1 MSLHRV
7 KSAGLLVAVVLML
20 SALVAPLKA
29 DGLTFGVKGAGTI
42 LLTEAFETRSDGAES
57 RKADHTE
64 EALIPSLFVE
74 YNLGEIG
81 NIGDGWVVG
90 LDYVPIKPELGD
102 ESRTITDCSVD
113 DACPGTVVGINGV
126 GDTVTQKAKADLKYH
141 TTLYVETPGFWGGFY
156 GKAGGIMALVQTEEN
171 LGTGS
176 EYPNETILGAVAGL
190 GFKRY
195 MGNLVTKLE
204 ASYTAY
210 ETINISARST
220 EVSGAAIGAKKIT
233 ADPQALG
240 LSLSIG
246 YAF

>member
-1 MSLHRV
+1 MSLR
-7 KSAGLLVAVVLML
+7 KIRPAGLLVAVALML
-20 SALVAPLKA
+20 GALLSPLKA

-42 LLTEAFETRSDGAES
+42 LLTEAFEETQAGVQK

-64 EALIPSLFVE
+64 EALIPSLFIE

-81 NIGDGWVVG
+81 NVGDGWVVG
-90 LDYVPIKPELGD
+90 LDYIPIKPELGD
-102 ESRTITDCSVD
+102 ETTTKTDCTSG
-113 DACPGTVVGINGV
+113 GTCIGIPGV
-126 GDTVTQKAKADLKYH
+126 GTTVTQKAKADLKYH

-156 GKAGGIMALVQTEEN
+156 GKAGGIMTLLQTEES
-171 LGTGS
+171 LDTGS
-176 EYPNETILGAVAGL
+176 SYPNETILGAVAGV

-210 ETINISARST
+210 ETINVNARSDDTT
-220 EVSGAAIGAKKIT
+220 ETIGAGKIT
-233 ADPQALG
+233 ADPEALA
-240 LSLSIG
+240 LSFSIG

>member
-1 MSLHRV
+1 MNLH
-7 KSAGLLVAVVLML
+7 KIKPAGLLVAVVLML
-20 SALVAPLKA
+20 SALVSPLKA

-42 LLTEAFETRSDGAES
+42 LLTEAFETDADGNEA
-57 RKADHTE
+57 APGDHTE

-81 NIGDGWVVG
+81 NIGDGWVIG
-90 LDYVPIKPELGD
+90 LDYIPIKPELGD
-102 ESRTITDCSVD
+102 ETRTTTDL
-113 DACPGTVVGINGV
+113 GINQIEASPT
-126 GDTVTQKAKADLKYH
+126 TVTQKAKADLKYH

-156 GKAGGIMALVQTEEN
+156 GKAGGIMTLLQTEES
-171 LGTGS
+171 LDTGS
-176 EYPNETILGAVAGL
+176 SYPNETILGAVAGV

-210 ETINISARST
+210 ETINVNARSDDTT
-220 EVSGAAIGAKKIT
+220 ETIGAGKIT
-233 ADPQALG
+233 ADPEALA
-240 LSLSIG
+240 LSFSIG

>member
-1 MSLHRV
+1 MSLR
-7 KSAGLLVAVVLML
+7 KIKPTGLLVAVALML
-20 SALVAPLKA
+20 SALISPLKA
-29 DGLTFGVKGAGTI
+29 DGLTIGVKGAGTI
-42 LLTEAFETRSDGAES
+42 LLTEAFETNRDGAE
-57 RKADHTE
+57 KHKGDHTE

-81 NIGDGWVVG
+81 NVGDGWVVG
-90 LDYVPIKPELGD
+90 LDYIPIKPELGD
-102 ESRTITDCSVD
+102 ETTTKTDCTSG
-113 DACPGTVVGINGV
+113 GTCIGIPGV
-126 GDTVTQKAKADLKYH
+126 GTTVTQKAKADLKYH

-156 GKAGGIMALVQTEEN
+156 GKAGGIMTLLQTEEN

-204 ASYTAY
+204 ASYTKY
-210 ETINISARST
+210 ETINLNARSSET
-220 EVSGAAIGAKKIT
+220 STTIGAKKIT
-233 ADPQALG
+233 AEPIAAQ

>member
-1 MSLHRV
+1 MSLR
-7 KSAGLLVAVVLML
+7 KIKPTGLLVAVALML
-20 SALVAPLKA
+20 SALVSPLKA

-42 LLTEAFETRSDGAES
+42 LLTEAFETNRDGAE
-57 RKADHTE
+57 KHKGDHTE

-81 NIGDGWVVG
+81 NIGDGWVIG
-90 LDYVPIKPELGD
+90 LDYIPLKPEIAD
-102 ESRTITDCSVD
+102 ETRTTVD
-113 DACPGTVVGINGV
+113 MVKNSGATKP
-126 GDTVTQKAKADLKYH
+126 TVTQKAKADLKYH

-156 GKAGGIMALVQTEEN
+156 GKAGGLMTIVQTEEN
-171 LGTGS
+171 LGTGA
-176 EYPNETILGAVAGL
+176 EYGDETILGAVAGI

-204 ASYTAY
+204 GTYTAY
-210 ETINISARST
+210 ETINISCT
-220 EVSGAAIGAKKIT
+220 NNETTNTPGCGKIT

>member
-1 MSLHRV
+1 MSLR
-7 KSAGLLVAVVLML
+7 KIKPAGLLVAVALML
-20 SALVAPLKA
+20 SALVSPLKA

-42 LLTEAFETRSDGAES
+42 LLTEAFETNRDGAE
-57 RKADHTE
+57 KHKGDHTE

-81 NIGDGWVVG
+81 NIGDGWVIG
-90 LDYVPIKPELGD
+90 LDYIPLKPEIADETRTTRDLTKANNVEGD
-102 ESRTITDCSVD
+102 N
-113 DACPGTVVGINGV
+113 PQ
-126 GDTVTQKAKADLKYH
+126 VTQKAKADLKYH

-156 GKAGGIMALVQTEEN
+156 GKAGGIMTLVQTEEN
-171 LGTGS
+171 LSGTGS
-176 EYPNETILGAVAGL
+176 STYPNETILGAVAGI

-204 ASYTAY
+204 GTYTAY
-210 ETINISARST
+210 ETINISCRNDT
-220 EVSGAAIGAKKIT
+220 ETTNTAGCGKIT

-240 LSLSIG
+240 LSFSVG

>member
-1 MSLHRV
+1 MSLH
-7 KSAGLLVAVVLML
+7 KIKPAGLLVAVVLML
-20 SALVAPLKA
+20 SALVSPLKA

-42 LLTEAFETRSDGAES
+42 LFTEGFEETQAGAQK

-64 EALIPSLFVE
+64 EVLIPSLFVE

-81 NIGDGWVVG
+81 NIGDGWVIG
-90 LDYVPIKPELGD
+90 LDYIPIKPELGD
-102 ESRTITDCSVD
+102 ETRTTTDL
-113 DACPGTVVGINGV
+113 GINQIPASPT
-126 GDTVTQKAKADLKYH
+126 TVTQKAKADLKYH

-156 GKAGGIMALVQTEEN
+156 GKAGGIMTLLQTEEN

-204 ASYTAY
+204 ASYTKY
-210 ETINISARST
+210 ETINLNARSSET
-220 EVSGAAIGAKKIT
+220 STTIGAKKIT
-233 ADPQALG
+233 AEPIAAQ

>member
-1 MSLHRV
+1 MSLR
-7 KSAGLLVAVVLML
+7 KIRPAGLLVAVALML

-42 LLTEAFETRSDGAES
+42 LFTEGFEETQAGAQK

-64 EALIPSLFVE
+64 EVLIPSLFVE

-81 NIGDGWVVG
+81 NIGDGWVIG
-90 LDYVPIKPELGD
+90 LDYIPIKPELGD
-102 ESRTITDCSVD
+102 ETRTTTDL
-113 DACPGTVVGINGV
+113 GINQIPASPT
-126 GDTVTQKAKADLKYH
+126 TVTQKAKADLKYH

-156 GKAGGIMALVQTEEN
+156 GKAGGIMTLLQTEEN

-204 ASYTAY
+204 ASYTKY
-210 ETINISARST
+210 ETINLNARSSET
-220 EVSGAAIGAKKIT
+220 STTIGAKKIT
-233 ADPQALG
+233 AEPIAAQ

>member
-1 MSLHRV
+1 MNLH
-7 KSAGLLVAVVLML
+7 KIKPAGLLVAVVLML
-20 SALVAPLKA
+20 SALVSPLKA

-42 LLTEAFETRSDGAES
+42 LFTEAFETDADGNEA
-57 RKADHTE
+57 APGDHTE

-81 NIGDGWVVG
+81 NIGDGWVIG
-90 LDYVPIKPELGD
+90 LDYIPIKPELGD
-102 ESRTITDCSVD
+102 ETRTTTDL
-113 DACPGTVVGINGV
+113 GINQIPASPT
-126 GDTVTQKAKADLKYH
+126 TVTQKAKADLKYH

-156 GKAGGIMALVQTEEN
+156 GKAGGIMTLLQTEES
-171 LGTGS
+171 LDTGS
-176 EYPNETILGAVAGL
+176 SYPNETILGAVAGV

-210 ETINISARST
+210 ETINVNARSDDTT
-220 EVSGAAIGAKKIT
+220 ETIGAGKIT
-233 ADPQALG
+233 ADPEALA
-240 LSLSIG
+240 LSFSIG

>member
-20 SALVAPLKA
+20 SALVSPLKA

-42 LLTEAFETRSDGAES
+42 LFTEAFETDADGNEA
-57 RKADHTE
+57 APGDHTE

-81 NIGDGWVVG
+81 NIGDGWVIG
-90 LDYVPIKPELGD
+90 LDYIPIKPELGD
-102 ESRTITDCSVD
+102 ETRTTTDL
-113 DACPGTVVGINGV
+113 GINQIAASST
-126 GDTVTQKAKADLKYH
+126 TVTQKAKADLKYH

-156 GKAGGIMALVQTEEN
+156 GKAGGIMTLLQTEES
-171 LGTGS
+171 LDTGS
-176 EYPNETILGAVAGL
+176 SYPNETILGAVAGV

-210 ETINISARST
+210 ETINVNARSDDTT
-220 EVSGAAIGAKKIT
+220 ETIGAGKIT
-233 ADPQALG
+233 ADPEALA
-240 LSLSIG
+240 LSFSIG

>member
-1 MSLHRV
+1 MNLH
-7 KSAGLLVAVVLML
+7 KIKPAGLLVAVVLML
-20 SALVAPLKA
+20 SALVSPLKA

-42 LLTEAFETRSDGAES
+42 LFTEAFETDADGNEA
-57 RKADHTE
+57 APGDHTE

-81 NIGDGWVVG
+81 NIGDGWVIG
-90 LDYVPIKPELGD
+90 LDYIPIKPELGD
-102 ESRTITDCSVD
+102 ETRTTTDL
-113 DACPGTVVGINGV
+113 GINQIAASAT
-126 GDTVTQKAKADLKYH
+126 TVTQKAKADLKYH

-156 GKAGGIMALVQTEEN
+156 GKAGGIMTLLQTEES
-171 LGTGS
+171 LDTGS
-176 EYPNETILGAVAGL
+176 SYPNETILGAVAGV

-210 ETINISARST
+210 ETINVNARSDDPT
-220 EVSGAAIGAKKIT
+220 ETIGAGKIT
-233 ADPQALG
+233 ADPEALA
-240 LSLSIG
+240 LSFSIG

>member
-1 MSLHRV
+1 MSLREI
-7 KSAGLLVAVVLML
+7 KPTGLLVAVALML
-20 SALVAPLKA
+20 GALVSPLKA

-42 LLTEAFETRSDGAES
+42 LLTEAFETDADGNEA
-57 RKADHTE
+57 APGDHTE

-90 LDYVPIKPELGD
+90 LDYIPVKPEIGD
-102 ESRTITDCSVD
+102 ETRTTRDIQKDEIEADNTQ
-113 DACPGTVVGINGV
+113 
-126 GDTVTQKAKADLKYH
+126 VTQKAKADLKFH

-156 GKAGGIMALVQTEEN
+156 GKAGGIMTLLQTEEN
-171 LGTGS
+171 LGSGS
-176 EYPNETILGAVAGL
+176 SYPNETILGAVAGI

-210 ETINISARST
+210 ETINVNASSNDST
-220 EVSGAAIGAKKIT
+220 NTIGGGKIT
-233 ADPQALG
+233 ADPEALA
-240 LSLSIG
+240 LSFSIG